1 MGVEKWLFSGEP
13 LNEDKII
20 EVEKLFGFQFP
31 SDYKQCIIKN
41 NGGYPEPNIFD
52 SDDGRLE
59 AVFNNLISFTDTNI
73 NIKMFHEFSSEKLI
87 PFARD
92 PFGNLLCFDY
102 SKNVNSPHIIF
113 YNTEESEIALI
124 SPICKSFTDLLER
137 LYSLN

>member
-124 SPICKSFTDLLER
+124 SPI
-137 LYSLN
+137 